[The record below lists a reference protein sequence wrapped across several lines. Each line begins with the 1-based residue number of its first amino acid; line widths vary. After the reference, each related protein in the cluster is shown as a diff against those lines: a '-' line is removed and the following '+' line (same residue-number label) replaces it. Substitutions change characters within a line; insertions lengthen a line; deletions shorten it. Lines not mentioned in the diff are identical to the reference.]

1 MGRVRAKPVK
11 DSSGGSE
18 MREPTLLRP
27 RAFLAAGLGFLVI
40 GVAIGLALSGSLQL
54 NPTTEAQS
62 RATIAPAPASGSL
75 ESPFTAVV
83 ERALPAVV
91 LIEARKKTSR
101 STTTDEQD
109 PFEMFRRMMPNTPH
123 PRLPDTYPSSGSG
136 FVFDRAGRILT
147 NNHVVR
153 DAEEITVTLTDKR
166 TFKATI
172 VGQDAPTDV
181 AVIQLTSRED
191 LPTLPLGDSDAI
203 RVGDWAIAVGNPLGE
218 LQGTVTAGIISAKG
232 RSALNI
238 MGGGP
243 DYQDFIQTDAAINF
257 GNSGGPLLNI
267 RGEVVGIN
275 TAINQSGQGIGF
287 AIPIN
292 LAKHIAEQLLA
303 HGKVVRGYMGVLPSE
318 LTPDLAESYGL
329 KTTEGVVVSQ
339 VVKDSPAARAGL
351 KEGDIVTAFD
361 GRKIKDLTDFR
372 LKVADAP
379 VDKSV
384 RVDLLRNGQPR
395 SLYVTLANRDVSL
408 ASQQGGR
415 APSEDDGGSA
425 GDTQAA
431 SNLGLDVRAMTQSER
446 GEIGED
452 GVVVRDVAEGSVA
465 ADQGIE
471 PGDLILQ
478 VNGSVITDRGAF
490 QAEMRRAA
498 SSKRPARLLMGR
510 VLDDGSLTTRF
521 VALRFAPR

>member
-1 MGRVRAKPVK
+1 MNERN
-11 DSSGGSE
+11 
-18 MREPTLLRP
+18 TLRP

-54 NPTTEAQS
+54 SPTTEAQS

-91 LIEARKKTSR
+91 LIEAKKKTNR
-101 STTTDEQD
+101 RAPADEQD

-123 PRLPDTYPSSGSG
+123 PRMPDTYPSSGSG
-136 FVFDRAGRILT
+136 FVFDREGRILT

-153 DAEEITVTLTDKR
+153 DAEEITVTTTDKR

-172 VGQDAPTDV
+172 VGQDAATDV
-181 AVIQLTSRED
+181 AVIQLTSREG

-267 RGEVVGIN
+267 RGEVIGIN

-287 AIPIN
+287 AIPVN
-292 LAKHIAEQLLA
+292 LAKHIAQQLLA
-303 HGKVVRGYMGVLPSE
+303 HGKVVRGYMGVLPTE

-329 KTTEGVVVSQ
+329 WSTDGVVVSQ
-339 VVKDSPAARAGL
+339 VVKDSPAARAGIA
-351 KEGDIVTAFD
+351 EGDVVTAFD
-361 GRKIKDLTDFR
+361 GKQVKDVTDFR

-395 SLYVTLANRDVSL
+395 SFYVKLANRDVSL
-408 ASQQGGR
+408 AAQQGRPGEGGGEEGDAGGE
-415 APSEDDGGSA
+415 AP
-425 GDTQAA
+425 AA
-431 SNLGLDVRAMTQSER
+431 STLGLDVRAMTRSER

-452 GVVVRDVAEGSVA
+452 GVVVRDVAEGSPA

-478 VNGSVITDRGAF
+478 VNGNVPGDRGAF

-498 SSKRPARLLMGR
+498 STKRPVRLLVGR
-510 VLDDGSLTTRF
+510 VLDDGSLNTRF

>member
-1 MGRVRAKPVK
+1 MSERPV
-11 DSSGGSE
+11 
-18 MREPTLLRP
+18 LRP

-40 GVAIGLALSGSLQL
+40 GVAIGLALSGSLQM
-54 NPTTEAQS
+54 NPVTVAQS
-62 RATIAPAPASGSL
+62 RAAIAPAPSAGAL
-75 ESPFTAVV
+75 ESPFSAVV

-91 LIEARKKTSR
+91 LIEAKKKTSAR
-101 STTTDEQD
+101 GSSDEQD
-109 PFEMFRRMMPNTPH
+109 PFEMFRRMMPDAPH
-123 PRLPDTYPSSGSG
+123 PRMPDTYPSSGSG
-136 FVFDRAGRILT
+136 FVFDRDGRILT

-153 DAEEITVTLTDKR
+153 DAEEITVTLTDQR
-166 TFKATI
+166 TYKATV
-172 VGQDAPTDV
+172 VGQDAATDV
-181 AVIQLTSRED
+181 AVIQINSKGD
-191 LPTLPLGDSDAI
+191 LPTLPLGDSDAL

-292 LAKHIAEQLLA
+292 LAKHIATQLVA
-303 HGKVVRGYMGVLPSE
+303 HGKVVRGYMGVLPTE
-318 LTPDLAESYGL
+318 LTPDLAESFGL
-329 KTTEGVVVSQ
+329 KSTEGAVVSQ
-339 VVKDSPAARAGL
+339 VVKDSPAARAGF

-361 GRKIKDLTDFR
+361 GQKVKDVTDFR

-379 VDKSV
+379 VEKSV
-384 RVDLLRNGQPR
+384 RVDLLRNGQPK
-395 SLYVTLANRDVSL
+395 SVYVTLANRDVSL

-415 APSEDDGGSA
+415 TQGGEEGPSGESDSGTS
-425 GDTQAA
+425 
-431 SNLGLDVRAMTQSER
+431 LGLDVRAMTRSER
-446 GEIGED
+446 GEVGQD
-452 GVVVRDVAEGSVA
+452 GVVVRDVADGSPA

-478 VNGSVITDRGAF
+478 VNGNVVADRGAF

-498 SSKRPARLLMGR
+498 NAKRPARLLLGR